1 MDQAITATISGYSPS
16 VARAGYSPRVPL
28 VLLLAACASL
38 ADARP
43 VTESS
48 VRPVGIVEQPCPP
61 PTAPAADVKSNDQ
74 KDWRERLLD
83 PSEGREFDPPDLNAA
98 NAAHAAEEDRLHY
111 DWASLCRYRAEN
123 AALRHPITPRVV
135 FMGDSITEFWKFA
148 HPEFFGENY
157 IDRGVSGQTS
167 GQMLVR
173 FRQDVIALKP
183 AVVHILAGTNDFGG
197 NGGPTTL
204 DAIKNNIASMVD
216 LAIANDIRVVLGS
229 VPPAGAFPWRPT
241 VLEPAQHIVEMNEW
255 LRRFARE
262 KNLIYVD
269 YHEPLAD
276 ERDAMKQTFSNDGV
290 HPNRDG
296 YSVMEPLARRAIEQ
310 ALAASAD
317 NAAKTPPPKPPK
329 NKR

>member
-1 MDQAITATISGYSPS
+1 MDQAVTA
-16 VARAGYSPRVPL
+16 
-28 VLLLAACASL
+28 VLAEYACTRGALILALAACTSL
-38 ADARP
+38 AIARP
-43 VTESS
+43 PGEPP
-48 VRPVGIVEQPCPP
+48 VRPVGVVEQPCP
-61 PTAPAADVKSNDQ
+61 APSAQAGETDKPM
-74 KDWRERLLD
+74 KDWHERILD
-83 PSEGREFDPPDLNAA
+83 PGEGREFEPPDLNAA
-98 NAAHAAEEDRLHY
+98 NSLHNAEEERLHS

-123 AALRHPITPRVV
+123 LALHRATVPRVV
-135 FMGDSITEFWKFA
+135 FMGDSITELWKVA
-148 HPEFFGENY
+148 HPDFFGDSY
-157 IDRGVSGQTS
+157 IDRGVSGQTTA
-167 GQMLVR
+167 QMLVR

-183 AVVHILAGTNDFGG
+183 AVVHILAGTNDFAG

-204 DAIKNNIASMVD
+204 EAIKNNIASMVD
-216 LAIANDIRVVLGS
+216 LAIANDIHVVLGS

-310 ALAASAD
+310 ALAASAEA
-317 NAAKTPPPKPPK
+317 AAKGAAPKPPK
-329 NKR
+329 TKDGKKR

>member
-1 MDQAITATISGYSPS
+1 MDQAVTA
-16 VARAGYSPRVPL
+16 VLAGYRGTL
-28 VLLLAACASL
+28 ILALAACASL
-38 ADARP
+38 ALARP
-43 VTESS
+43 PGEPP

-61 PTAPAADVKSNDQ
+61 PAPPTGDTEKPM
-74 KDWRERLLD
+74 KDWHERILD
-83 PSEGREFDPPDLNAA
+83 PGEGREFDPPDTSTVNSL
-98 NAAHAAEEDRLHY
+98 HAAEEERLHN

-123 AALRHPITPRVV
+123 AGLRRATVPRVV
-135 FMGDSITEFWKFA
+135 FMGDSITELWKVA
-148 HPEFFGENY
+148 HPDFFGENY
-157 IDRGVSGQTS
+157 IDRGVSGQTTA
-167 GQMLVR
+167 QMLVR

-183 AVVHILAGTNDFGG
+183 AVVHILAATNDFAG

-204 DAIKNNIASMVD
+204 EAIKNNIASMVD

-296 YSVMEPLARRAIEQ
+296 YSMMEPLARHAIEQ
-310 ALAASAD
+310 ALAASAEG
-317 NAAKTPPPKPPK
+317 AVKGATPKPPK
-329 NKR
+329 TKDGSKH